1 VTTYSPIGQP
11 SGYDLYDSLTD
22 LLTEGFPAGVVV
34 EVDDGLDVV
43 TTTIGELFAASA
55 PPEPYTRGTATH
67 RATTAALKPG
77 DRVLTTDRPYYGT
90 TDATNLR
97 PADSKTGSLIRT
109 VAGKT
114 AETVAGGFHRSA
126 RRYNVQFTDGTE
138 AANLAPVQ
146 SWHVLGAVDA

>member
-1 VTTYSPIGQP
+1 MTTYSPIGQP
-11 SGYDLYDSLTD
+11 GGYGQYDSLTD
-22 LLTEGFPAGVVV
+22 LLTEGFPADVVV

-43 TTTIGELFAASA
+43 TATIGELFAASV

-77 DRVLTTDRPYYGT
+77 DRVLTTEFVKLAGGLGIEVAHT
-90 TDATNLR
+90 
-97 PADSKTGSLIRT
+97 KTRSLIRT

-114 AETVAGGFHRSA
+114 AETVAGGFHRSV

-138 AANLAPVQ
+138 ARNLAPVQ
-146 SWHVLGAVDA
+146 SWHVLGAKH